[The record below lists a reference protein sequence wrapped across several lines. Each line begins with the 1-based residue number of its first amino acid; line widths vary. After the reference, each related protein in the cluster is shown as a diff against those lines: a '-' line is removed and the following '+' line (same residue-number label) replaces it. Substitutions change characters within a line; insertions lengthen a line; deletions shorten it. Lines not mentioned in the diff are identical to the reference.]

1 MGHSEGK
8 TVVKLTRDSL
18 DISEGLA
25 QVTAVDCGAV
35 SMFLGTTRSDV
46 IDGDIVSSLIY
57 EAYDAMALKE
67 MQKLCEEVRNTYSIK
82 HIVLLHRLG
91 RIPVKEASV
100 MIVCS
105 GRHRQDTLRSTEWLI
120 NKLKS
125 RVPIWKREVFAGGS
139 EAWKENKEA
148 FWRQ

>member
-1 MGHSEGK
+1 MCTGHSEGK

-57 EAYDAMALKE
+57 EAYDAMALKVI
-67 MQKLCEEVRNTYSIK
+67 C
-82 HIVLLHRLG
+82 H
-91 RIPVKEASV
+91 
-100 MIVCS
+100 
-105 GRHRQDTLRSTEWLI
+105 
-120 NKLKS
+120 
-125 RVPIWKREVFAGGS
+125 F
-139 EAWKENKEA
+139 
-148 FWRQ
+148 